1 VIGSVRSWGGRAA
14 AQARGLAIGAGLLS
28 YESAISPPSV
38 ASWEQDYE
46 TGRWDYLGGI
56 DQLARYSLLAGYVEA
71 LDGATILDVGC
82 GVGLLRAR
90 LEHLDFERYVGI
102 DPVAAAIERARE
114 RAETRSEYLVA
125 DVFDPGLGE
134 FDIVI
139 CNEVLYAL
147 PDPGRQLD
155 RIRDL
160 LRPGGH
166 VLTSSIRHPGDV
178 GLERLLRAR
187 FDVVDAVEIANRTGR
202 GTRRRRVGA
211 YRRR

>member
-1 VIGSVRSWGGRAA
+1 VIGRVRSWGGRAA

-71 LDGATILDVGC
+71 LGGATILDVGC

-125 DVFDPGLGE
+125 DVFDPRLDE
-134 FDIVI
+134 FDVVI

-155 RIRDL
+155 RIREL
-160 LRPGGH
+160 LRPGGY
-166 VLTSSIRHPGDV
+166 LFTSSIRHPGDI

>member
-1 VIGSVRSWGGRAA
+1 VIGRVRSLGGRAA

-134 FDIVI
+134 FDVVI